1 MGYGTASRFSISF
14 KKGRTST
21 DFQTPFRMNGS
32 DFANVMASSYRSASM
47 TRRLPIRRAVT
58 VSSSG
63 RHQLNRSPS
72 ERCSIVSRCADD
84 VQSKRAAA
92 ELGVSEHWPGGG
104 DGDSR
109 GSASTVCSTSPPPH
123 YIDDDVVASMI
134 ERKLPSW
141 TRRLE
146 GARTGPFQRGRY
158 SAATSSCILACAASV
173 STSDVTS
180 KSALPASLCEWNNA

>member
-109 GSASTVCSTSPPPH
+109 GSASTVCSTSPPPRL
-123 YIDDDVVASMI
+123 YRRRCSGVDDRTKAALLDTEVG
-134 ERKLPSW
+134 RRPYRPLP
-141 TRRLE
+141 T
-146 GARTGPFQRGRY
+146 GALFR
-158 SAATSSCILACAASV
+158 
-173 STSDVTS
+173 SDVELHLGLRC
-180 KSALPASLCEWNNA
+180 KREHE